1 MRPNSR
7 TNHRTILGESGS
19 GAPLS
24 TTEETMSRERKRGN
38 WFGRATWALLSG
50 MFLSTGF
57 GCKDALKVTNPQSF
71 ATELLDNARILPA
84 VANGV
89 EGTLQ
94 QNYDLTVVY
103 TGLLSDELEDSST
116 WINWAN
122 MSAGRFGPGSQD
134 DQGANGPHAQI
145 GLLRTRFAAQDAA
158 ARITRVLKG
167 DAATSPLMAQ
177 VKTAE
182 AWADLYLAMVFCESP
197 LVANGPAAPDSA
209 VYRQALTKLTAAISL
224 ANAAGAGANAV
235 KNWALAGRA
244 RTNLFLGNFDAAAAD
259 AAAVPPD
266 FVKQALFSTNSSTS
280 FAGNQLNQNRNRSGT
295 LRRAWWPMVDTTS
308 NGQVP
313 PPDQFVKDPWSMQ
326 DDPRMVVL
334 HPRGRLGVNNQTLSY
349 SIQKYKDYTAPE
361 TMTSK
366 AEMNLIEAEVFWR
379 KGDLPSAITKLN
391 IGRTAAGLP
400 PFAMPLSAD
409 DVFQRLLSER
419 FAQLFIEGHRLTDL
433 DRFNLITARLGA
445 GRARKYQMSQVEI
458 VNNPSITPGDQKCP
472 GKS

>member
-1 MRPNSR
+1 M
-7 TNHRTILGESGS
+7 TIMGEAHSN
-19 GAPLS
+19 PLLS
-24 TTEETMSRERKRGN
+24 KPEETMTPQQKRGE
-38 WFGRATWALLSG
+38 WLRSTARVLIGG
-50 MFLSTGF
+50 MFLSAGY

-71 ATELLDNARILPA
+71 ATEVLDNARILPA
-84 VANGV
+84 VANGA
-89 EGTLQ
+89 EGSLQ
-94 QNYDLTVVY
+94 ANYDLTVVY

-122 MSAGRFGPGSQD
+122 MSAGRFGPGSLD
-134 DQGANGPHAQI
+134 DHGTQAS
-145 GLLRTRFAAQDAA
+145 LLQTRFAAQDAA
-158 ARITRVLKG
+158 ARITRVLKA

-177 VKTAE
+177 VLTTD
-182 AWADLYLAMVFCESP
+182 AWSDLYLAMVFCESP
-197 LVANGPAAPDSA
+197 LVANGPSAPDSA
-209 VYRQALTKLTAAISL
+209 VYKQALTKFTAAIAR
-224 ANAAGAGANAV
+224 ANAAGTGANAS
-235 KNWALAGRA
+235 KSWALAGRA
-244 RTNLFLGNFDAAAAD
+244 RTNLFLGNYDAAAAD
-259 AAAVPPD
+259 AAAVPQD

-280 FAGNQLNQNRNRSGT
+280 FAGGQLNQNRNRSGT
-295 LRRAWWPMVDTTS
+295 LRRVWWPMVDTS
-308 NGQVP
+308 ENAQVP
-313 PPDQFVKDPWSMQ
+313 PPDQFLKDPWSMRE
-326 DDPRMVVL
+326 DPRMVVL

-379 KGDLPSAITKLN
+379 KGDLPSAIGKLN

-400 PFAMPLSAD
+400 AFAMPLSAD

-445 GRARKYQMSQVEI
+445 GRAKKYQLSQAEI
-458 VNNPSITPGDQKCP
+458 VNNPSIKQGEQRCP